1 MFRMIPAVVAAM
13 LFAFAALS
21 EPASA
26 QSACPT
32 GAELDEAVAKATSD
46 FNTAGGQKSKNMS
59 SGATRNL
66 QAYSILL
73 WEERSKDAI
82 DTNQDA
88 KWALAVCLE
97 KDGVCGGKKHKNLAK
112 DLFKAVGQ
120 DYTSGYMNTKVY
132 PEEMLPWAERQ
143 LSCTIGS
150 DDLPLQQAFAGELPP
165 LGGLTGQARFAEA
178 LRRLNLD
185 ASYDAYPQFTQAC
198 FERDTEACDFMASV
212 YEKNKDEASKTLAL
226 KLGEKSCN
234 LGSAFGCRFASLYYF
249 EGRLGVPQ
257 DEFLAGE
264 RATKAC
270 DLGDELACG
279 VAANHW
285 GDPDTDRYDQAKYR
299 KYRELDCDRLN
310 NAGSCRAFG
319 YMAAN
324 AQGGPENKIAART
337 AFEKS
342 CDGNDSMACM
352 FLGSMRTGGQG
363 GSVDTAGGRAATQK
377 SCDLGNSAA
386 CDVLIK

>member
-1 MFRMIPAVVAAM
+1 MFRVIPAVAAM
-13 LFAFAALS
+13 LVVLAVLS
-21 EPASA
+21 ERAVA

-32 GAELDEAVAKATSD
+32 GADLDNAVAKATSD
-46 FNTAGGQKSKNMS
+46 FNTAGGQQSKNKS
-59 SGATRNL
+59 SGATSTL

-73 WEERSKDAI
+73 WEERSSGAI

-97 KDGVCGGKKHKNLAK
+97 KDGVCGGKKHKDLAK
-112 DLFKAVGQ
+112 DLFKAVGEG
-120 DYTSGYMNTKVY
+120 YTSGRMNTKVY
-132 PEEMLPWAERQ
+132 PEEMLSWAERQ
-143 LSCTIGS
+143 LNCTTGPIAS
-150 DDLPLQQAFAGELPP
+150 PLQQAFAGKLPP
-165 LGGLTGQARFAEA
+165 LDGLTGHARFTEA
-178 LRRLNLD
+178 LSKLNAD

-212 YEKNKDEASKTLAL
+212 YEKNEDEASKTLAL
-226 KLGEKSCN
+226 KLGEKSCD

-257 DEFLAGE
+257 DEFLAGV

-270 DLGDELACG
+270 ELGDKLACG

-285 GDPDTDRYDQAKYR
+285 SDPDSDRYDQAKYR
-299 KYRELDCDRLN
+299 KYRELDCDRRN

-324 AQGGPENKIAART
+324 AQGGPKNEIAART

-363 GSVDTAGGRAATQK
+363 GPIDSTGGRLATQK

-386 CDVLIK
+386 CDVLKR